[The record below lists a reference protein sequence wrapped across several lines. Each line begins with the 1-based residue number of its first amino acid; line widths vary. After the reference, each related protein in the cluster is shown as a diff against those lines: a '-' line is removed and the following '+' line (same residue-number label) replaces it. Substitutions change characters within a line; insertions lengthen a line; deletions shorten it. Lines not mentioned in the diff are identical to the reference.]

1 MIRVLILVL
10 AAGLLAAGCT
20 AAPAEE
26 PAPGTTEP
34 PLPTAFADR
43 LLADAVPDPL
53 GDPADG
59 AVPAELSGA
68 RAWTSSIQAPNRQTD
83 RDVGAAGIAHG
94 FLALAAATPDPA
106 ARERWLGGA
115 RSAGDF
121 LLGASRGGRVPDYVN
136 PDGPADRGYT
146 SFDDGAAGVAEVLWR
161 VGEATGEER
170 FREGARASLRWVLD
184 RAEGVDG
191 LPCPQRCRWSW
202 ADVEGGSE
210 PSYRH
215 GMGEGQSGIVYALS
229 VMGERLRDPAL
240 TAYAAGGAA
249 YLSSRL
255 DEDGGMPERDDEPR
269 RNTGFLS
276 GTAGAAFVFLRM
288 YQATGDERWRRDAE
302 SALSF
307 LDRTAQPAGRGL
319 SWPIL
324 LGAGPAALVP
334 DNPNRATGME
344 EGAAGIGWVSLQ
356 AYAILGDARHLERAR
371 AAGRWL
377 VDVSLTEPVGRA
389 WAEYEGSPTVHTST
403 NSGAAGTGWFLDS
416 LGRVTGD
423 DEFSGAARAARNW
436 LLAVAT
442 PERRWGATREAGTW
456 TLPAEPSWHWGS
468 AGVIGFLARMAGGPV
483 DSPAMQE
490 VLVPLEGPP
499 PGSGMPQR
507 AGPPSGDLGN

>member
-1 MIRVLILVL
+1 MTRLLLMIVAASLLVTGCSSASAP
-10 AAGLLAAGCT
+10 AAEPEPDA
-20 AAPAEE
+20 AAPALE
-26 PAPGTTEP
+26 AA
-34 PLPTAFADR
+34 LPTAFAQR
-43 LLADAVPDPL
+43 LLDDAVPDPL
-53 GDPADG
+53 GDD
-59 AVPAELSGA
+59 VPSTLSGA
-68 RAWTSSIQAPNRQTD
+68 RAWTSAIQAPHRQTD

-94 FLALAAATPDPA
+94 FLALAAATPDAA

-115 RSAGDF
+115 RAAGDF
-121 LLGASRGGRVPDYVN
+121 LLAAARDGRVPDYVD
-136 PDGPADRGYT
+136 PGGPADRAYT

-161 VGEATGEER
+161 IGEATGEDR
-170 FREGARASLRWVLD
+170 FREGARVSLQWVLD

-191 LPCPQRCRWSW
+191 LPCPQRCRWAW
-202 ADVEGGSE
+202 ADVEGGGA

-229 VMGERLRDPAL
+229 VMGERLDDPEL
-240 TAYAAGGAA
+240 TAHAAGGAA

-255 DEDGGMPERDDEPR
+255 DDDGGLPERDDEPR

-302 SALSF
+302 AALGF
-307 LDRTAQPAGRGL
+307 LDRTAQPAGRGVT
-319 SWPIL
+319 WPIL
-324 LGAGPAALVP
+324 LGAGSQALVP

-356 AYAILGDARHLERAR
+356 AHAILGDPRHLERAR

-389 WAEYEGSPTVHTST
+389 WAEYEGSPIVHTAT

-423 DEFSGAARAARNW
+423 DEFAGAARAARNW

-442 PERRWGATREAGTW
+442 PEHRWGATREAGRW
-456 TLPAEPSWHWGS
+456 TLGGEPSWHWGA
-468 AGVIGFLARMAGGPV
+468 AGAIGFLTRMAGGPV
-483 DSPAMQE
+483 DSPGMQE
-490 VLVPLEGPP
+490 VLVPLEGPGTA
-499 PGSGMPQR
+499 PGDSG
-507 AGPPSGDLGN
+507 N